1 MKHNTAI
8 QRNHFRKQW
17 QLRVRTWFNQ
27 PAKKAARRQA
37 RQKKAAAI
45 FPRPTQMLRPVVQ
58 APTLRYSTKARFGR
72 GFTTDEIKK
81 AGLSVSQARTIG
93 IAVDPRRKNR
103 SEESMSRNVARLSAY
118 KSKLILFPR
127 KEGKPK
133 QGSFVA
139 DAKPEDLAAAVQHK
153 GALQPVHSRA
163 IAAAHAIPDSVEFR
177 AITPEEKKASAYAT
191 IRRARDWVKKV
202 GVRQKLKQK
211 NAEKRKAQPA
221 EKGE

>member
-1 MKHNTAI
+1 
-8 QRNHFRKQW
+8 
-17 QLRVRTWFNQ
+17 VREVTR
-27 PAKKAARRQA
+27 A
-37 RQKKAAAI
+37 
-45 FPRPTQMLRPVVQ
+45 
-58 APTLRYSTKARFGR
+58 
-72 GFTTDEIKK
+72 GFASLQK

-139 DAKPEDLAAAVQHK
+139 DAKPEELAAAVQHK

-163 IAAAHAIPDSVEFR
+163 IAAAHALPESVEFR
-177 AITPEEKKASAYAT
+177 AITPDEKKASAYAT

-211 NAEKRKAQPA
+211 NGELCACVRVAGVTRGCLFSAEKRKAQPA